1 MVDRAK
7 SAAKA
12 LVLAAALL
20 LAACGPLINIPAA
33 SGSGANVAPSADTQ
47 PTLCTAVEPIYM
59 DRATAA
65 TLPKDLREDIA
76 TLNRLHECTCREDQ
90 RKTRECKIFL
100 MGYR

>member
-1 MVDRAK
+1 MAFTPG

-20 LAACGPLINIPAA
+20 LAACGQLTNIPAS

-59 DRATAA
+59 DRTTAA
-65 TLPKDLREDIA
+65 TLPKALRDDIA
-76 TLNRLHECTCREDQ
+76 IQNRLIECVCTDQ
-90 RKTRECKIFL
+90 RKTRECKLFL
-100 MGYR
+100 LGSK